1 MPRRRTP
8 GLTDAELR
16 VIRVLWTR
24 PRATVSEVI
33 EQIGPGPT
41 PAYNTVL
48 TILGILQRK
57 GWVTREK
64 AGRAHAYLAV
74 VDRKEARRTALTQL
88 LSRFFD
94 NSPRELVLDLLG
106 HERTDAEE
114 LRQVR
119 ELIEQAPTDAGA
131 TPGDQKRQRG

>member
-1 MPRRRTP
+1 MARRRTP

-16 VIRVLWTR
+16 VMRVLWTR
-24 PRATVSEVI
+24 PRATVSDVI
-33 EQIGPGPT
+33 DRMEPGPR
-41 PAYNTVL
+41 PAHNTVL
-48 TILGILQRK
+48 TVLGILQRK

-64 AGRAHAYLAV
+64 EGRAHAYLAV
-74 VDRKEARRTALTQL
+74 VDRLEARRTALTQL

-106 HERTDAEE
+106 HERVDAEE

-119 ELIEQAPTDAGA
+119 ELIAQTTAADA
-131 TPGDQKRQRG
+131 TPIERK

>member
-1 MPRRRTP
+1 MMPRRRTP

-16 VIRVLWTR
+16 VIRVLWQR
-24 PRATVSEVI
+24 DRATVSEVI
-33 EQIGPGPT
+33 EHMGSE
-41 PAYNTVL
+41 PAPAHNTVL

-64 AGRAHAYLAV
+64 EGRAHAYRAV
-74 VDRKEARRTALTQL
+74 VDRLEARRTAVAQL

-106 HERTDAEE
+106 HERTDPAD
-114 LRQVR
+114 LRQLR
-119 ELIEQAPTDAGA
+119 ELLAESPLAETASHP
-131 TPGDQKRQRG
+131 RQREQE

>member
-16 VIRVLWTR
+16 VIRVLWQR
-24 PRATVSEVI
+24 DSATVSEVI
-33 EQIGPGPT
+33 EHMGSEPA

-64 AGRAHAYLAV
+64 EGRAHAYRALI
-74 VDRKEARRTALTQL
+74 DRVQARRTALAQL

-106 HERTDAEE
+106 HEPSDPDEV
-114 LRQVR
+114 RQLR
-119 ELIEQAPTDAGA
+119 ELLAQSGEPVSHGR
-131 TPGDQKRQRG
+131 KREGE

>member
-24 PRATVSEVI
+24 PRATVNEVI
-33 EQIGPGPT
+33 EQMGPGPT
-41 PAYNTVL
+41 LAYNTVL
-48 TILGILQRK
+48 TMLGILQRK

-64 AGRAHAYLAV
+64 EGRAHAYLAV

-114 LRQVR
+114 LRHVR
-119 ELIEQAPTDAGA
+119 ALIGQAPTGEDAA
-131 TPGDQKRQRG
+131 PGDRKRQRG

>member
-1 MPRRRTP
+1 
-8 GLTDAELR
+8 
-16 VIRVLWTR
+16 
-24 PRATVSEVI
+24 
-33 EQIGPGPT
+33 
-41 PAYNTVL
+41 VL

-64 AGRAHAYLAV
+64 EGRAHAYLAV
-74 VDRKEARRTALTQL
+74 VDRLEARRTALTQL

-106 HERTDAEE
+106 HEHIDAEE

-119 ELIEQAPTDAGA
+119 ELIAQTTAADATSIERKQHG
-131 TPGDQKRQRG
+131 

>member
-16 VIRVLWTR
+16 VIRVLWSR
-24 PRATVSEVI
+24 RRATVSDVI
-33 EQIGPGPT
+33 EHMGPGST

-64 AGRAHAYLAV
+64 EGRAHAYLPV
-74 VDRKEARRTALTQL
+74 VDRIEARRTALTEL

-94 NSPRELVLDLLG
+94 DSPRELVLDLIG
-106 HERTDAEE
+106 HERIDAEE
-114 LRQVR
+114 LRWVG
-119 ELIEQAPTDAGA
+119 ELIAQTAAGEAPA
-131 TPGDQKRQRG
+131 PKRDRR

>member
-16 VIRVLWTR
+16 VIGVLWTR
-24 PRATVSEVI
+24 PRATVNEVI
-33 EQIGPGPT
+33 EHMGPGPT

-64 AGRAHAYLAV
+64 EGRAHAYLAV

-119 ELIEQAPTDAGA
+119 ELIEQAPSDRDSI
-131 TPGDQKRQRG
+131 PGDRKRQR

>member
-24 PRATVSEVI
+24 QRATVSDVI
-33 EQIGPGPT
+33 EHMGPGPT

-64 AGRAHAYLAV
+64 AGRAHAYLPV
-74 VDRKEARRTALTQL
+74 VSRMEARRTALTQL

-106 HERTDAEE
+106 HERVDSEE
-114 LRQVR
+114 LREVR
-119 ELIEQAPTDAGA
+119 ELLAQASVDIVMTGP
-131 TPGDQKRQRG
+131 KRELG

>member
-24 PRATVSEVI
+24 SRATVNEVI
-33 EQIGPGPT
+33 EQMGPGPT

-48 TILGILQRK
+48 TMLGILQRK

-64 AGRAHAYLAV
+64 EGRAHAYLAV

-114 LRQVR
+114 LRHVR
-119 ELIEQAPTDAGA
+119 ALIGQAPTGEDA
-131 TPGDQKRQRG
+131 TPGDRNRQRG

>member
-24 PRATVSEVI
+24 ERATVNDVI
-33 EQIGPGPT
+33 DGMGPGPT

-48 TILGILQRK
+48 TTLGILQRK
-57 GWVTREK
+57 GWVRREK
-64 AGRAHAYLAV
+64 EGRAHAYLAV
-74 VDRKEARRTALTQL
+74 VGRAEARRTALAQL
-88 LSRFFD
+88 LSRFFND
-94 NSPRELVLDLLG
+94 SPHELVLDLLG
-106 HERTDAEE
+106 NERIDTEE

-119 ELIEQAPTDAGA
+119 ELLAQASTAADGSVPDGRR
-131 TPGDQKRQRG
+131 DRG

>member
-1 MPRRRTP
+1 MPRRHTP

-24 PRATVSEVI
+24 PRATVNEVI
-33 EQIGPGPT
+33 EQMGPGPT

-48 TILGILQRK
+48 TMLGILQRK

-64 AGRAHAYLAV
+64 EGRAHAYLAV

-114 LRQVR
+114 LRHVR
-119 ELIEQAPTDAGA
+119 ALIGQAPTGEDA
-131 TPGDQKRQRG
+131 TPGDRKRQRG

>member
-16 VIRVLWTR
+16 VMRVLWTR
-24 PRATVSEVI
+24 QRATVSDVI
-33 EQIGPGPT
+33 ERMEPGPR

-64 AGRAHAYLAV
+64 EGRAHAYLAV
-74 VDRKEARRTALTQL
+74 VDRLEARRTALTQL

-106 HERTDAEE
+106 HERVDAEE

-119 ELIEQAPTDAGA
+119 ELIAQTTGGDA
-131 TPGDQKRQRG
+131 TPIRRKQHE

>member
-16 VIRVLWTR
+16 VMRVLWTR
-24 PRATVSEVI
+24 QRATVSDVI
-33 EQIGPGPT
+33 DRMEPGPR
-41 PAYNTVL
+41 PAHNTVL

-64 AGRAHAYLAV
+64 EGRAHAYLAV
-74 VDRKEARRTALTQL
+74 VDRLEARRTALTQL

-106 HERTDAEE
+106 HEHIDAEE

-119 ELIEQAPTDAGA
+119 ELLGQTTAAGA
-131 TPGDQKRQRG
+131 TSIERKQHG

>member
-1 MPRRRTP
+1 MPRRRTT

-33 EQIGPGPT
+33 EQMGPGPT
-41 PAYNTVL
+41 PVYNTVL

-88 LSRFFD
+88 LTCFFD
-94 NSPRELVLDLLG
+94 NSPRELMLDLLG

-119 ELIEQAPTDAGA
+119 ELIEHAPTDAGA
-131 TPGDQKRQRG
+131 AAGERKRQRG